1 MHFNRRRTPLR
12 DVTVSAAS
20 DVRTKQ
26 Q

>member
-12 DVTVSAAS
+12 DVTISAAS
-20 DVRTKQ
+20 DVLINQ